1 LIREATVNDL
11 DFVRELFREYQ
22 AGLGVDLC
30 FQDFEAE
37 LANLP
42 GAYSL
47 PAGNLWVHRHGVV
60 AVKPLEPG
68 VCEMKRLYV
77 RPEARGT
84 GLGRQLAVTTIEWAT
99 SAGYHVIKLD
109 TLVRLQP
116 AVRLYRSLGFVQTTD
131 YNANPLH
138 DVIFME
144 KDLLPESTGSL
155 TT

>member
-1 LIREATVNDL
+1 MIREATAGDL
-11 DFVRELFREYQ
+11 QFVRELFREYQ

-42 GAYSL
+42 GVYSL
-47 PAGNLWVHRHGVV
+47 PSGNLWVHPHGVV

-68 VCEMKRLYV
+68 ICEMKRLYV

-84 GLGRQLAVTTIEWAT
+84 GLGRELAVTTIEWAR
-99 SAGYHVIKLD
+99 SAGYSVIKLD
-109 TLVRLQP
+109 TLTRLTP
-116 AVRLYRSLGFVQTTD
+116 AIRLYRSLGFRETTD
-131 YNANPLH
+131 YNANPIH

-144 KDLLPESTGSL
+144 KDLRSGT
-155 TT
+155 

>member
-1 LIREATVNDL
+1 MNDL
-11 DFVRELFREYQ
+11 DFVREMFREYQ

-42 GAYSL
+42 GAYAL
-47 PAGNLWVHRHGVV
+47 PAGNLWVHPHGVV

-84 GLGRQLAVTTIEWAT
+84 GLGRQLAVTTVEWAT
-99 SAGYHVIKLD
+99 GAGYNLMKLD
-109 TLVRLQP
+109 TLERLEP
-116 AVRLYRSLGFVQTTD
+116 AVQLYRSLGFVQTARYNNNRETD
-131 YNANPLH
+131 AL
-138 DVIFME
+138 FF
-144 KDLLPESTGSL
+144 LLQFVKE
-155 TT
+155 